1 MKIAK
6 RVFLCEGKIDD
17 GGYLRVVTLDEKGF
31 ECIEIKN
38 QIYKRN
44 KPKEAYSSSLFVF
57 LTTLTRSIEFP
68 SIFLTS

>member
-57 LTTLTRSIEFP
+57 
-68 SIFLTS
+68 

>member
-31 ECIEIKN
+31 ECIEIKTKL
-38 QIYKRN
+38 QRN
-44 KPKEAYSSSLFVF
+44 KA
-57 LTTLTRSIEFP
+57 
-68 SIFLTS
+68 

>member
-1 MKIAK
+1 KLPMKIAK

-38 QIYKRN
+38 QIYK
-44 KPKEAYSSSLFVF
+44 KK
-57 LTTLTRSIEFP
+57 
-68 SIFLTS
+68 

>member
-31 ECIEIKN
+31 ECIEIKTN
-38 QIYKRN
+38 LLKRN

-57 LTTLTRSIEFP
+57 NHLNTLYRIP
-68 SIFLTS
+68 IHFLTS